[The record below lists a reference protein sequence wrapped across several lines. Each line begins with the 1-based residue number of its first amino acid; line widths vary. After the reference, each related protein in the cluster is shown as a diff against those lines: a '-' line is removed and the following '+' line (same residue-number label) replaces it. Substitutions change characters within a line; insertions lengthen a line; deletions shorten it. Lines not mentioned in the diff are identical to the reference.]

1 MYGYGKECLLE
12 IAGSFLVS
20 AYASTRFI
28 PQGTLKQHSKDL
40 YSAEKCNSS
49 KDTLVTLILFR
60 IYHETPSFHM
70 LHMKEETVNIFQFL
84 PGNKIPVA

>member
-28 PQGTLKQHSKDL
+28 PQGTLKQYSKDL
-40 YSAEKCNSS
+40 YSIEKCNSS

-70 LHMKEETVNIFQFL
+70 LHMKE
-84 PGNKIPVA
+84 